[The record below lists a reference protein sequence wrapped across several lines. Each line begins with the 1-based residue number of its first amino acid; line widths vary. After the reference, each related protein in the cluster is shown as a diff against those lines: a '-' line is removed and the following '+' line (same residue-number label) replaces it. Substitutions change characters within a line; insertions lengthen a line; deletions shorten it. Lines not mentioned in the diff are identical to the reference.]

1 MLHFNERSFSL
12 EPMEHPFELQDHEN
26 PSLYR
31 DLFPYDEVPK
41 ISFNWRK
48 VPMRPASKIWTTDTT
63 FRDGQQSRPPYT
75 VDQISDI
82 FDMLHRL

>member
-12 EPMEHPFELQDHEN
+12 EPVEN

-48 VPMRPASKIWTTDTT
+48 VPMRPASKIWIDQQYAAGRTT
-63 FRDGQQSRPPYT
+63 S
-75 VDQISDI
+75 ISDSEMKELTLRY
-82 FDMLHRL
+82 FEQE